1 MMRQHAMSCKST
13 HWRALLRALLP
24 LILAGGCSGQEDNF
38 FPGYAEADYVRLAAP
53 VGGTLVKL
61 HVDRGD
67 RVARNAPAFVLES
80 DSERAAV
87 QEAASRVARAQA
99 QLNNLRKGRR
109 PDEVA
114 AVAAQLAQAQAA
126 HALSAASLAREKKL
140 ASARFVA
147 PSRID
152 EAQAALD
159 RDAAR
164 VRELQAQLRVARLG
178 ARSDEIA
185 AAEKD
190 LQAAQ
195 AQLAQVNWRL
205 EQKVQRIPVDA
216 EVVDVL
222 YREGELV
229 TAGSPVVSLLAPQY
243 VKARFF
249 VGEPMLG
256 KLFLGQAVNL
266 RCDGCGAPIAAKLSF
281 IAREA
286 QYTAPLIYSKEN
298 RASLVFMVEARPA
311 PSDAAR
317 LHPGQPLEVR
327 LGPDDRVTP

>member
-1 MMRQHAMSCKST
+1 MPWKST
-13 HWRALLRALLP
+13 HWRALLLALLP
-24 LILAGGCSGQEDNF
+24 LVLVGGCSGQADNF

-87 QEAASRVARAQA
+87 QEAASRMARAQA

-126 HALSAASLAREKKL
+126 QALSAASLARDKKL

-152 EAQAALD
+152 EAQAAFD

-185 AAEKD
+185 AAEED

-195 AQLAQVNWRL
+195 AQLAQVNWTL
-205 EQKVQRIPVDA
+205 EQKAQRIPLDA

-249 VGEPMLG
+249 VSEAMLG

-311 PSDAAR
+311 PADAAR

-327 LGPDDRVTP
+327 LGPDDREAP